1 MEMTLQEFPE
11 REPLAIGGRGRAKWG
26 ASGLGRRTGTAAGI
40 IFFRAGLCGAR
51 ADGVQCN
58 CRWTDLVDAMR
69 LKNLPATHRWT
80 RTEIGVVALEK
91 AVDVQEANER
101 DGV

>member
-1 MEMTLQEFPE
+1 M
-11 REPLAIGGRGRAKWG
+11 
-26 ASGLGRRTGTAAGI
+26 
-40 IFFRAGLCGAR
+40 
-51 ADGVQCN
+51 
-58 CRWTDLVDAMR
+58 DAMR